1 MSIEINL
8 LPWRDWRR
16 ERRQRRW
23 RVMLLCALLLGVA
36 TGYGAERYYASV
48 LDAQRQRHA
57 LIERHAQALRPAVL
71 AAERQRRRIA
81 DLEQRQA
88 ALQEH
93 LDRRAEVLDIFNGLA
108 GTRVDGVR
116 YSALEQ
122 REALLVLRG
131 SADSHRRIATQL
143 EALEASSVFAA
154 PSLSEVEPFL
164 GGWRFRLS
172 VVLANWG
179 ERSI

>member
-57 LIERHAQALRPAVL
+57 SSSVMPRRYAPLSWPPSVSAGASRTWSSA
-71 AAERQRRRIA
+71 RRRCKSTSTGV
-81 DLEQRQA
+81 
-88 ALQEH
+88 
-93 LDRRAEVLDIFNGLA
+93 RRSWTSSMGWPA
-108 GTRVDGVR
+108 RVDGVR

-122 REALLVLRG
+122 REALLVLRARPTAIGG
-131 SADSHRRIATQL
+131 SPRNSRPWRRPL
-143 EALEASSVFAA
+143 
-154 PSLSEVEPFL
+154 SLQRPPCRKWSFS